1 MNESYEE
8 YIRSILGY
16 PRADYFN
23 SNETIDQCQNC
34 NDMNYYSNIGN
45 TNFDSKF
52 NDFYNISNS
61 NGFYNIGNSNG
72 FYNNNFNNDF
82 RMENREKL
90 ENCYPEIYKLVYPM
104 VLKKCQNSRATIT
117 ADDIDN
123 MTDEIYYALENK
135 EGIELNINLTNNV
148 SNSRDM
154 NLQNLNEKRDKVNN
168 KADVKIKEITEK
180 KEKRETRQ
188 INRGLRDLIK
198 ILLLRE
204 LLNRPGQ
211 RPPMPGPGPYPPVR
225 PPMPG
230 PGPRPPVRPPL
241 PPRPPMPGSGGSR
254 PPIRPRNNNLF
265 NENDFEPRNSNDMLT

>member
-23 SNETIDQCQNC
+23 SNMTIGQCQNC

-45 TNFDSKF
+45 TNFNS
-52 NDFYNISNS
+52 NDLYNVGNSSDLYSNS
-61 NGFYNIGNSNG
+61 FS
-72 FYNNNFNNDF
+72 NDF
-82 RMENREKL
+82 RMENREEL
-90 ENCYPEIYKLVYPM
+90 EKCYPEIYKLVYPM
-104 VLKKCQNSRATIT
+104 VLKKCQNSRATLT

-135 EGIELNINLTNNV
+135 EGIELNINLTNSV

-154 NLQNLNEKRDKVNN
+154 NLSNSNEKRDKVNN
-168 KADVKIKEITEK
+168 KADVKIKEITKK

-204 LLNRPGQ
+204 LLNQ
-211 RPPMPGPGPYPPVR
+211 PGPR

-230 PGPRPPVRPPL
+230 PGPRPPVRPPQ
-241 PPRPPMPGSGGSR
+241 PPRPPMPGPGPR
-254 PPIRPRNNNLF
+254 PPMRPRHNGLF
-265 NENDFEPRNSNDMLT
+265 NTNDFESRNPNMDIYENYLENRNCY

>member
-16 PRADYFN
+16 PRADSFN
-23 SNETIDQCQNC
+23 SNRPTGQCQNC

-45 TNFDSKF
+45 TNFNS
-52 NDFYNISNS
+52 NDFYNS
-61 NGFYNIGNSNG
+61 GNSSG
-72 FYNNNFNNDF
+72 FYNNNFSNDF
-82 RMENREKL
+82 RMENREEL

-135 EGIELNINLTNNV
+135 EGIELNINLTNSV

-154 NLQNLNEKRDKVNN
+154 NSQNSNEKRDKSNN
-168 KADVKIKEITEK
+168 KTEVKIKEST
-180 KEKRETRQ
+180 EKRETRQ

-204 LLNRPGQ
+204 LLNRPGP

-230 PGPRPPVRPPL
+230 PGPHPPVRPPL
-241 PPRPPMPGSGGSR
+241 PPRPPMPGSGGPR
-254 PPIRPRNNNLF
+254 PPIRPRNSDLF
-265 NENDFEPRNSNDMLT
+265 NERDFEKRNPNGMLT

>member
-135 EGIELNINLTNNV
+135 EGIELNINLTNSV

-154 NLQNLNEKRDKVNN
+154 NLQNLNEKRDKSNN
-168 KADVKIKEITEK
+168 KTEIKIKEKT
-180 KEKRETRQ
+180 EKRETRQ
-188 INRGLRDLIK
+188 INKGLRDLIK

-241 PPRPPMPGSGGSR
+241 PPRPPMPGSGGPR

>member
-34 NDMNYYSNIGN
+34 NNMNYYSNIGN

-61 NGFYNIGNSNG
+61 NGFYNTGNSNG

-82 RMENREKL
+82 RIENREKL

-154 NLQNLNEKRDKVNN
+154 NLQNLNEKRDKSNN
-168 KADVKIKEITEK
+168 KTEIKIKEKT
-180 KEKRETRQ
+180 EKRETRQ
-188 INRGLRDLIK
+188 INKGLRDLIK

-241 PPRPPMPGSGGSR
+241 PPRPPMPGSGGPR